1 MLTRL
6 ATGSEDNTARVW
18 DAVIGRELIRVIH
31 DEGVR
36 AVAFVAQVGEGGMV
50 GEDVGQAGC
59 GVGVSVVA
67 GTENRGRAA
76 RATPGAPA

>member
-50 GEDVGQAGC
+50 GLTAHPDQHQK
-59 GVGVSVVA
+59 
-67 GTENRGRAA
+67 RR
-76 RATPGAPA
+76 

>member
-36 AVAFVAQVGEGGMV
+36 AVA
-50 GEDVGQAGC
+50 
-59 GVGVSVVA
+59 
-67 GTENRGRAA
+67 
-76 RATPGAPA
+76 P